1 MPAIQSTP
9 RNELYSRRWKNRGKG
24 HNNNWKLLLGKLNNY
39 LLNSRSMEIHSASDY
54 SHCQR
59 RRMRWW
65 VELKP
70 QTTAA
75 ASVVKVAIFG
85 LTCLVPSIFPDI
97 HEVTHCM
104 PSSSLVSA
112 SASGNN
118 LINCLSVPIPV
129 QLLFS
134 SDGYEIITF
143 SPSLFVHTRDA
154 GMAWTDSGSDKWGNE
169 RLIGDCQQGRRR
181 LRTYYEPS

>member
-39 LLNSRSMEIHSASDY
+39 LLNSRSMEIHSSSD
-54 SHCQR
+54 CQR
-59 RRMRWW
+59 RRRRWW

-143 SPSLFVHTRDA
+143 SPSLSSFTQEMLAWHGLTQGVISEVTR
-154 GMAWTDSGSDKWGNE
+154 GW
-169 RLIGDCQQGRRR
+169 
-181 LRTYYEPS
+181 